1 MENKQTARAGE
12 ERIGE
17 QMMIWVNSFPQAP
30 AGLREGAI
38 LYGRLPQDAPGMAL
52 IPVPGGKTARDILGG
67 REAEFRFRIEYRVR
81 PEDSRARLEADRLL
95 DSLAAWAEEQRPPL
109 GGGLEAR
116 KIRKL
121 SRAAL
126 LRVHAGGEEDHGILL
141 GLQYRTKGSI

>member
-52 IPVPGGKTARDILGG
+52 IPVPGGKAVRDILGG
-67 REAEFRFRIEYRVR
+67 YEAEYRFRIEYRVR
-81 PEDSRARLEADRLL
+81 PEDSRARLEAGRLL
-95 DSLAAWAEEQRPPL
+95 DSLAAWAAEQRPPL

-116 KIRKL
+116 ELRSL
-121 SRAAL
+121 NRAAL
-126 LRVHAGGEEDHGILL
+126 LRVHPGGEEDHGILL
-141 GLQYRTKGSI
+141 NLRYRTKESI